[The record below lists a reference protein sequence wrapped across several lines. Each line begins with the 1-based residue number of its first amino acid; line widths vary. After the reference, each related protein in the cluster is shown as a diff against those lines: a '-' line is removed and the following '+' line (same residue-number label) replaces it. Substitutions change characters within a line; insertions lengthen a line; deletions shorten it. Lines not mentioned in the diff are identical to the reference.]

1 MDLRLTILTI
11 INILSIVMSLI
22 AIYNSKQT
30 VVSDVHYI
38 EKIMEHIE
46 LKKKIQQKIEL
57 NYDKAIYDIL
67 AELPEGSAKVI
78 KEDIDNTVVIRIK
91 RDVFYNN

>member
-46 LKKKIQQKIEL
+46 LKKKIQQKTEL

-91 RDVFYNN
+91 RDVFL